1 MCYSVISYYSF
12 ILIYF
17 ISMFIYIII
26 FIAREWILRLLS
38 RQNSTSRL
46 GAALEAGAKLE
57 ELAWSMVFL

>member
-1 MCYSVISYYSF
+1 
-12 ILIYF
+12 
-17 ISMFIYIII
+17 MFIYIII

-57 ELAWSMVFL
+57 ELAWSMAFL